1 MVQWV
6 GFMVDDAPLV
16 TLVKAKEIDTR
27 PALEEAETAL
37 ERTLTMLCSFLS
49 VGDLLSFLS
58 SPPFARLARQGTP
71 WLVFELGLYQD
82 HTKTLQLI
90 PEYDAITLADSAA
103 TEVFEN
109 NLWRGQP
116 DETMEAALERW
127 VTFVASLNQ

>member
-1 MVQWV
+1 
-6 GFMVDDAPLV
+6 MVDGVPLV

-27 PALEEAETAL
+27 PELEDADMAL

-49 VGDLLSFLS
+49 VEDLMSFLA

-90 PEYDAITLADSAA
+90 PEHDAITLADSAA
-103 TEVFEN
+103 TDVFED

-127 VTFVASLNQ
+127 VAFVASLNQ

>member
-1 MVQWV
+1 MVRWV
-6 GFMVDDAPLV
+6 GSMVDEAPLV

-27 PALEEAETAL
+27 PALEDAETAL

-49 VGDLLSFLS
+49 VGDLISFLD

-71 WLVFELGLYQD
+71 WLVFELGLYHD

-90 PEYDAITLADSAA
+90 PEHDVIVLADSAA
-103 TEVFEN
+103 TGVFED
-109 NLWRGQP
+109 NLWSGQP

-127 VTFVASLNQ
+127 VSFVASLNQ